1 MGKDREVSKSRWH
14 SGNYSRMP
22 QPMGRAVGVGE
33 VLEGRSR
40 KQQQQQQLLFPKH
53 YVHQVLISTHYLIS
67 Q

>member
-1 MGKDREVSKSRWH
+1 MGKDMEVSQSRWH

-22 QPMGRAVGVGE
+22 QPMGRAVGAGE

-40 KQQQQQQLLFPKH
+40 KQQQQQQQPLFLSTV
-53 YVHQVLISTHYLIS
+53 YQVLISTHYLIS